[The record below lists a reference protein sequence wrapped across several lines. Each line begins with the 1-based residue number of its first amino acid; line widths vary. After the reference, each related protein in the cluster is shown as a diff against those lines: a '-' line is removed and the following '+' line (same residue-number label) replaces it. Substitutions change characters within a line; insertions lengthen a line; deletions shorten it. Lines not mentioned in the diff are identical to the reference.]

1 LWVTAFAFGY
11 TLPFV
16 SVLLINTIASLFA
29 GLLPIPGGVGVTEA
43 LLTAGLTAVGVD
55 ESAAFAI
62 AVTFRVA
69 SSYLPPIWGWF
80 SLHWLERNE
89 YL

>member
-1 LWVTAFAFGY
+1 
-11 TLPFV
+11 
-16 SVLLINTIASLFA
+16 
-29 GLLPIPGGVGVTEA
+29 VGVTEA

-62 AVTFRVA
+62 AVTFRIA

-80 SLHWLERNE
+80 SMRWLEKNE